1 MSKLVELDFNP
12 NDRTLRQFGLI
23 AVVGFGLLAACA
35 YYETWMFTFGL
46 GSARL
51 PVAGSLAAVGVL
63 SLLLGLVYPRANRV
77 IYVATALLAY
87 PIGFVLSY
95 VIMGVLFFG
104 VIAPIGSVL
113 RLIGKTPLARGYDK
127 NAATYWSKAHPTR
140 GQKSYFRQ
148 F

>member
-1 MSKLVELDFNP
+1 MSKLIELNLNP
-12 NDRTLRQFGLI
+12 DDRTLRQFGMI
-23 AVVGFGLLAACA
+23 AVVGFGAIAAAA
-35 YYETWMFTFGL
+35 YHETWLFAAGL

-51 PVAGSLAAVGVL
+51 PVAGAFAAVGVL

-77 IYVATALLAY
+77 IYVGTSILAY

-104 VIAPIGSVL
+104 IIAPIATVL
-113 RLIGKTPLARGYDK
+113 RVLGKTPLARSYDK
-127 NAATYWSKAHPTR
+127 RAATYWSKAHAAR
-140 GQKSYFRQ
+140 DRQSYFRQ

>member
-1 MSKLVELDFNP
+1 MSKLIELDLNP
-12 NDRTLRQFGLI
+12 DDRTLRQFGLI

-35 YYETWMFTFGL
+35 YWEFWVFAFGL

-63 SLLLGLVYPRANRV
+63 SLLLGLIYPRANRV
-77 IYVATALLAY
+77 IYVGTAVIGY

-104 VIAPIGSVL
+104 IIAPIGAVL
-113 RLIGKTPLARGYDK
+113 RLLGKSPLPRSYDR
-127 NAATYWSKAHPTR
+127 NATTYWSNVHPAKD
-140 GQKSYFRQ
+140 QQSYFRQ